1 MIKLKKKLIIKNTIK
16 TRVNIYIGLTR
27 KTRDP
32 NNEIIIT
39 SWKKNQNKF

>member
-1 MIKLKKKLIIKNTIK
+1 MIKLKKKSIIKNTIK
-16 TRVNIYIGLTR
+16 TRVNIYIGLTH